1 MSINENK
8 SVKTYDEGGKGKKQC
23 SSCNKYVGAV
33 TKVCVCGFEFKNQEK
48 SVVAVDV
55 KTYDEG
61 GKGKKQ
67 CPQCKKY
74 VGAKTSACA
83 CGHDFKE
90 AKATQA
96 VAPSPNP
103 VVVKKEEGQAKP
115 AVNSRML
122 GCRYSITAPAG
133 ACPHKLASTDPE
145 AIDEWADRVRVEFN
159 KESKFLTLSG
169 LIYFVHHF
177 YDMFSPE
184 YQMVR
189 SHLETSLGHER
200 AYGLG

>member
-33 TKVCVCGFEFKNQEK
+33 TKVCACGFEFKNQEK

-67 CPQCKKY
+67 CPQCNKY

-90 AKATQA
+90 AKAAQDGA
-96 VAPSPNP
+96 LNPLGEEIVA
-103 VVVKKEEGQAKP
+103 EA
-115 AVNSRML
+115 
-122 GCRYSITAPAG
+122 ITAVGGPLLI
-133 ACPHKLASTDPE
+133 LA
-145 AIDEWADRVRVEFN
+145 R
-159 KESKFLTLSG
+159 LSHRRDSG
-169 LIYFVHHF
+169 N
-177 YDMFSPE
+177 PC
-184 YQMVR
+184 
-189 SHLETSLGHER
+189 
-200 AYGLG
+200 